1 MDLRKTL
8 LVGLTAVSGLDCD
21 ERKEGVN
28 ESANI
33 DMQGPAVR
41 NIQIITRQNIDDR
54 NQIRIHTDEG
64 GHVGGGLICEI

>member
-1 MDLRKTL
+1 MFSVDLRKTL

-21 ERKEGVN
+21 ERKEL
-28 ESANI
+28 APAA
-33 DMQGPAVR
+33 PAVR

-54 NQIRIHTDEG
+54 NQIRIRTDEG